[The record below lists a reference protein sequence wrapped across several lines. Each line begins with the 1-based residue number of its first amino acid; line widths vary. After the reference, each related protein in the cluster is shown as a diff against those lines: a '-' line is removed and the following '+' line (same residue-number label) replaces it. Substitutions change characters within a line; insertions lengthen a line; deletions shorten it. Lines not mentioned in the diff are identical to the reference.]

1 MKVRNVISLAAANLG
16 RKDLVASVED
26 CAAEPFGE
34 LASLLRCYNLVENE
48 VALDYFP
55 LETEET
61 FAVADIGQGGILPFK
76 AFAYAPVEVLSVKGE
91 SGLPLSH
98 KSRPTGLIMPQNATR
113 VHILYTYSP
122 KEKEWGDDAEVSP
135 QVSERLLSFGVC
147 CEYCLTN
154 GQYAE
159 AAAWEKKY
167 REALRAAN
175 TGHKKLA
182 VRSRRWE

>member
-16 RKDLVASVED
+16 REDLVACAED

-55 LETEET
+55 LKREET
-61 FAVADIGQGGILPFK
+61 FRKEKFEEGILPFK
-76 AFAYAPVEVLSVKGE
+76 AFAYAPVEILSVKGE

-98 KSRPTGLIMPQNATR
+98 KIRPDALVLPENATQ
-113 VHILYTYSP
+113 VCILYTYSP
-122 KEKEWGDDAEVSP
+122 KEKEWGDDAEVCP
-135 QVSERLLSFGVC
+135 PVSARLLSFGVC
-147 CEYCLTN
+147 CEFCLTN
-154 GQYAE
+154 GQYGE

-167 REALRAAN
+167 REALRAADVR
-175 TGHKKLA
+175 HKKLT
-182 VRSRRWE
+182 VRSRRWA

>member
-16 RKDLVASVED
+16 REDLVASVED

-61 FAVADIGQGGILPFK
+61 FAAADLQEGVLPFT
-76 AFAYAPVEVLSVKGE
+76 AFSYAPVEILSVKGE
-91 SGLPLSH
+91 SGFPLSH
-98 KSRPTGLIMPQNATR
+98 KSRPDGLLVPQNTNGVR
-113 VHILYTYSP
+113 VSYTYSP
-122 KEKEWGDDAEVSP
+122 KEKEWGDNAEVAP

-159 AAAWEKKY
+159 AAMWEKKY

-175 TGHKKLA
+175 IGHKKLT
-182 VRSRRWE
+182 VRSRRWA